1 MINRTLALYKTS
13 FSGLSKE
20 IWLLSLIMLVNR
32 SGTMVLPFLTLY
44 LTGPE
49 MGRSLSDAG
58 FVMALF
64 GLGSVLGAF
73 IGGKLSDKSGFHK
86 VQLFSLF
93 FGGILFMVLGQIKSY
108 PLICMFTFLLS
119 LVNESFRPA
128 NSSAIAFYSHV
139 KNRTRSYS
147 LNRLAINLGWAV
159 GASLG
164 GLVAA
169 YNYGLLFWIDGI
181 TNVLAAIMFY
191 FMFRPVRTNAK
202 TKREQEEKTKGNSA
216 YKDKYYLVF
225 IVLII
230 LFAMGFFQLFTTVP
244 NYMRDQLHLNEA
256 FIGGIMAINGL
267 IIVLIEMVLI
277 YHLEK
282 RNKNMEFI
290 ILGLV
295 LCALA
300 FPIMLL
306 PGPAKFVALG
316 MILMMTMGEIITMPF
331 MNTYWTLRSNDSNR
345 GQYAALYTMAWGLSQ
360 VVGPYISALVVEAS
374 NFETLYVGMAFVFL
388 ICALGFHFLKREK
401 QGLVSTS

>member
-1 MINRTLALYKTS
+1 MLTKTLDIYKTS

-20 IWLLSLIMLVNR
+20 VWLLSLIMLVNR

-44 LTGPE
+44 LTGPD
-49 MGRSLSDAG
+49 MNRSLSDAG

-73 IGGKLSDKSGFHK
+73 IGGKLSDRSGFHR
-86 VQLFSLF
+86 VQLFSLL
-93 FGGILFMVLGQIKSY
+93 FGGILFIVLGQIKSY
-108 PLICMFTFLLS
+108 HLICVFTFLLS

-128 NSSAIAFYSHV
+128 NSSAIAYFSRSQ
-139 KNRTRSYS
+139 NRTRSYS

-159 GASLG
+159 GASMG

-169 YNYGLLFWIDGI
+169 YNYELLFWIDGI
-181 TNVLAAIMFY
+181 TNLFAAALFY
-191 FMFRPVRTNAK
+191 FLFRPAGDKSKPKETEHLSNVNH
-202 TKREQEEKTKGNSA
+202 SA
-216 YKDKYYLVF
+216 YRDKYYILF
-225 IVLII
+225 IVLVS

-244 NYMRDQLHLNEA
+244 NYMRDELKLNEP

-282 RNKNMEFI
+282 KNRNMDLI

-306 PGPAKFVALG
+306 PGPSKLVALG
-316 MILMMTMGEIITMPF
+316 MILMMTIGEIITMPF

-345 GQYAALYTMAWGLSQ
+345 GQYAALYTMAWGFSQ
-360 VVGPYISALVVEAS
+360 VVGPYVSARIVEES
-374 NFETLYVGMAFVFL
+374 SFNTLYLSMTMVFL
-388 ICALGFHFLKREK
+388 VCALGFQFLKREARFTK
-401 QGLVSTS
+401 P

>member
-1 MINRTLALYKTS
+1 MISRTLNLYKTS

-20 IWLLSLIMLVNR
+20 AWLLSLIMLVNR

-44 LTGPE
+44 LTGPD
-49 MGRSLSDAG
+49 MKRSLSDAG

-73 IGGKLSDKSGFHK
+73 IGGKFSDKSGFYK

-108 PLICMFTFLLS
+108 ALICVFTFLLS
-119 LVNESFRPA
+119 LVNEAFRPA
-128 NSSAIAFYSHV
+128 NSSAIAFYSHS

-147 LNRLAINLGWAV
+147 LNRLSINLGWAV
-159 GASLG
+159 GASMG

-169 YNYGLLFWIDGI
+169 YNYELLFWIDGI
-181 TNVLAAIMFY
+181 TNLFAAALFY
-191 FMFRPVRTNAK
+191 FLFRPAK
-202 TKREQEEKTKGNSA
+202 VPAQARKAVQLSEPNQSA
-216 YKDKYYLVF
+216 YRDKYYLVF
-225 IVLII
+225 IVLIS

-244 NYMRDQLHLNEA
+244 NYMRDELKLNEP

-282 RNKNMEFI
+282 KNRNMDLI
-290 ILGLV
+290 ILGLI

-306 PGPAKFVALG
+306 PGPAKLVALG
-316 MILMMTMGEIITMPF
+316 MILMMTIGEIITMPF
-331 MNTYWTLRSNDSNR
+331 MNTYWTLRSNEGNR

-360 VVGPYISALVVEAS
+360 VIGPYVSARIVEAS
-374 NFETLYVGMAFVFL
+374 SFQALYLSMTAVFL
-388 ICALGFHFLKREK
+388 LCALGFQFLKRENRFVN
-401 QGLVSTS
+401 Q

>member
-1 MINRTLALYKTS
+1 
-13 FSGLSKE
+13 
-20 IWLLSLIMLVNR
+20 
-32 SGTMVLPFLTLY
+32 
-44 LTGPE
+44 

-108 PLICMFTFLLS
+108 PLICLFTFLLS

-169 YNYGLLFWIDGI
+169 YDYGLLFWIDGI

-191 FMFRPVRTNAK
+191 FLFRPVSTNAK
-202 TKREQEEKTKGNSA
+202 TKKEQEETTPGNSA

-225 IVLII
+225 IVLVS
-230 LFAMGFFQLFTTVP
+230 LFAIGFFQLFTTIP

-282 RNKNMEFI
+282 KNKNMEFI

-306 PGPAKFVALG
+306 PGPAKFVALA

-331 MNTYWTLRSNDSNR
+331 MNTYWTLRSNNSNR

-374 NFETLYVGMAFVFL
+374 NFETLYIAMAFVFL
-388 ICALGFHFLKREK
+388 LCALGFHFLKREK
-401 QGLVSTS
+401 QGFIPSL